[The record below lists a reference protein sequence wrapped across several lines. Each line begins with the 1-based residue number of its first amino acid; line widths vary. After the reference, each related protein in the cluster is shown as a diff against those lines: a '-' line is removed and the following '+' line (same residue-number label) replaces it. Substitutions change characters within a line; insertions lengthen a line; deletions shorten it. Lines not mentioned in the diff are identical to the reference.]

1 MMQEP
6 WVSAVVTLAVPAND
20 LASITPVKGHF
31 TSAGFELHAPLGS
44 SFGIAGPKSQ
54 FEKTFGLPLVVNEDN
69 LVTTVT
75 TEDGGLNLPLDSLPE
90 NLRATVESVRFVEP
104 PPLIFGAPP
113 GS

>member
-6 WVSAVVTLAVPAND
+6 WVSAMVTLSVPAND

-31 TSAGFELHAPLGS
+31 TSAGFEVHAPLGS

-54 FEKTFGLPLVVNEDN
+54 FEKTFDVILVVNDEN
-69 LVTTVT
+69 LVTTVK
-75 TEDGGLNLPLDSLPE
+75 TESGEMDLPLELLPE
-90 NLRATVESVRFVEP
+90 NISAVVESIRFIDP
-104 PPLIFGAPP
+104 PPLVFGAP

>member
-6 WVSAVVTLAVPAND
+6 WVSAMVTLSVPAND

-31 TSAGFELHAPLGS
+31 TSAGFEVHAPLGS

-54 FEKTFGLPLVVNEDN
+54 FEKTFDVILVVNDEN
-69 LVTTVT
+69 LVTTVK
-75 TEDGGLNLPLDSLPE
+75 TESGEMDLPLDLLPD
-90 NLRATVESVRFVEP
+90 NIRTVVESIRFIDP
-104 PPLIFGAPP
+104 PPLVFGAP

>member
-6 WVSAVVTLAVPAND
+6 WVSAMVTLSVPAND

-31 TSAGFELHAPLGS
+31 TSAGFEVHAPLGS

-54 FEKTFGLPLVVNEDN
+54 FETTFNVVLVVNDAN

-75 TEDGGLNLPLDSLPE
+75 TEDGQMDLPLDPLPD
-90 NLRATVESVRFVEP
+90 NLREVVESIRFIDP
-104 PPLIFGAPP
+104 PPLVFGAP
-113 GS
+113 GNS